1 MKKQPV
7 YVTRHDLSSLFEKS
21 LTLIGPTWKASLPA
35 VAIIYAPIAAL
46 TALFFVY
53 YFQYIGSIG
62 EFTNAEQPAEFLVKS
77 LGFMGITLLYSVV
90 SSIGGS
96 IAECLVSRNAFM
108 AATGERASW
117 TKLMREIALGKFGKI
132 FLLNLLQGLVVVGLV
147 VALAVV
153 VSVGIILIA
162 LEGAAAIIGGI
173 ITIIGVLVGY
183 LAIFMARYLL
193 TVAFPVLANE
203 ELGAG
208 GAFSRTFKL
217 LKGNAWR
224 VFGVSVLF
232 SIALSLGVTMVCT
245 PLSIAVIIPFIA
257 NLQDFAGAMSGEV
270 EQVYQAMADIGRSV
284 LLPLTIIIAVA
295 GVITYCIAPLF
306 RTLLYIDLRV
316 RSGDLPD
323 TAQFSELG
331 AETPPPQA

>member
-1 MKKQPV
+1 MKKQTV

-21 LTLIGPTWKASLPA
+21 LTLIGPTWKTSLPA

-46 TALFFVY
+46 TALFLVY
-53 YFQYIGSIG
+53 YFQYLGSMG
-62 EFTNAEQPAEFLVKS
+62 DLANAEQPADFLVKS
-77 LGFMGITLLYSVV
+77 LGFMGITFLYSAV

-108 AATGERASW
+108 AATGEKASW

-132 FLLNLLQGLVVVGLV
+132 FLLNLLQGLVFTGLV
-147 VALAVV
+147 VALVVV
-153 VSVGIILIA
+153 VSVGFVLIA
-162 LEGAAAIIGGI
+162 LKGPAAVIGGI
-173 ITIIGVLVGY
+173 IMVIGCLVGY
-183 LAIFMARYLL
+183 LALFMARYLL
-193 TVAFPVLANE
+193 TMTFPVLANE

-208 GAFSRTFKL
+208 GAFARTFRL

-224 VFGVSVLF
+224 VFGVSILF
-232 SIALSLGVTMVCT
+232 TIALSFGVSLACT
-245 PLSIAVIIPFIA
+245 PLAIAVIIPFIA
-257 NLQDFAGAMSGEV
+257 NMQDFVGSFSGEV
-270 EQVYQAMADIGRSV
+270 EQAYQAMADIGRMV
-284 LLPLTIIIAVA
+284 LLPLTVIIAVG

-306 RTLLYIDLRV
+306 RTLLYVDLRV

-331 AETPPPQA
+331 ADPATGA